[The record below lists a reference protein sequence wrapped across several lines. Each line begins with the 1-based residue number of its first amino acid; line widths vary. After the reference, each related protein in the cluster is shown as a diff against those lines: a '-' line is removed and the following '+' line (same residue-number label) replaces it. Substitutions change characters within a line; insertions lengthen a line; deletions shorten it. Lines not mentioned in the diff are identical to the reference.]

1 MIGLIGLDDGE
12 ICHDVLDV
20 DRVGLRI
27 LIEDVNL
34 ALCIGGLELDP
45 GIDSGSLKYTMV

>member
-1 MIGLIGLDDGE
+1 MIGTVGLNDGE
-12 ICHDVLDV
+12 ISHDVLDV

-34 ALCIGGLELDP
+34 ALCIRDLELDP

>member
-27 LIEDVNL
+27 LVEDVNL
-34 ALCIGGLELDP
+34 ALCIGHLELDS
-45 GIDSGSLKYTMV
+45 GVDSGSLKHAMV

>member
-27 LIEDVNL
+27 LIEDVNF
-34 ALCIGGLELDP
+34 ALCIGHLELDP
-45 GIDSGSLKYTMV
+45 GIDSGSLKHTMV